1 MQLSFRK
8 DYSPS
13 SSPPSRPFN
22 TPWQQKVFTKLLR
35 LRNRI
40 VYRRRAENNVA
51 DALSR
56 RPHPEQLQAISSLTH
71 EWLSKLTQWYD
82 SDPDARALLAQL
94 LVSSSARPHFG
105 LQRGIIMYKN
115 RIWLGSNVAL

>member
-1 MQLSFRK
+1 
-8 DYSPS
+8 
-13 SSPPSRPFN
+13 
-22 TPWQQKVFTKLLR
+22 
-35 LRNRI
+35 
-40 VYRRRAENNVA
+40 
-51 DALSR
+51 
-56 RPHPEQLQAISSLTH
+56 
-71 EWLSKLTQWYD
+71 LSKLTQWYD